1 MSWLRH
7 RQPLL
12 LTALLDGLAIYLG
25 YRYLSSASLY
35 TEGISIHKTFVLII
49 TYWIFSWLFGS
60 YSLLRWSKLSLPL
73 MLQRVGMSAL
83 ATLALAFLSGQL
95 FNTTP
100 LKLSIVQSGYL
111 MHLMLLTVIAS
122 MGVRITLNLF
132 QRHQTTK
139 WSILADAT
147 EVREIITEWERCPNS
162 FMPNIIK
169 FNYQQ
174 NLPGL
179 QCEILAISP
188 NTQKHINIQLI
199 LEKALVKGIRIT
211 SLADLAEKELQRIPA
226 KWFEDSVLQIGE
238 LSDRRQLIFNRQL
251 KRLAD
256 LSIASSLLVL
266 LIPLFIGIAL
276 AIYLQDR
283 GPILYTQIRTGLFGD
298 ALKIYKFRTMIVNA
312 EAEGAT
318 WSIAKDQRITPMGK
332 WLRQTRLDELPQL
345 INIIKGEM
353 SLIGP
358 RPERPELEHNLEA
371 KIPNYRL
378 RHLLRPGLSG
388 WAQVNMAYA
397 SSVEDAELKLS
408 YDLYYLRNYGP
419 WLDVLILI
427 KTVKTVLKGAG
438 R

>member
-12 LTALLDGLAIYLG
+12 LTALLDGLAIYVGIGFL
-25 YRYLSSASLY
+25 SASRFGVQEHS
-35 TEGISIHKTFVLII
+35 TQKTLGLII

-60 YSLLRWSKLSLPL
+60 YSLLRWPKLNWPL
-73 MLQRVGMSAL
+73 MLQRISLSAL
-83 ATLALAFLSGQL
+83 ATLALALIVGWL
-95 FNTTP
+95 VKTTP
-100 LKLSIVQSGYL
+100 LDLPFPQRSNLGPL
-111 MHLMLLTVIAS
+111 MVGTVIAS
-122 MGVRITLNLF
+122 TGIRITLKIL
-132 QRHQTTK
+132 QKKQKTK
-139 WSILADAT
+139 WKVLADAA
-147 EVREIITEWERCPNS
+147 EIQQIIAEWQRSPNNIT
-162 FMPNIIK
+162 PNIIELNYLEEIHN
-169 FNYQQ
+169 FN
-174 NLPGL
+174 
-179 QCEILAISP
+179 CEMLAISP
-188 NTQKHINIQLI
+188 NIQKHKNIQQI
-199 LEKALVKGIRIT
+199 LEKVLLKGIRLT
-211 SLADLAEKELQRIPA
+211 SLAELAEEELQRIPT
-226 KWFEDSVLQIGE
+226 KWFDDSVLKVGE
-238 LSDRRQLIFNRQL
+238 LSDRRQLGLNRQL

-256 LSIASSLLVL
+256 LCIASLFIII

-276 AIYLQDR
+276 GIYLQDR
-283 GPILYTQIRTGLFGD
+283 GPILYMQIRTGLFGD

-312 EAEGAT
+312 EADGAT
-318 WSIAKDQRITPMGK
+318 WSFAKDQRITPMGK

-345 INIIKGEM
+345 LNIIKGEM

-371 KIPNYRL
+371 EIPNYRL

-419 WLDVLILI
+419 WLDLLILM
-427 KTVKTVLKGAG
+427 KTIKTVLKGAG

>member
-1 MSWLRH
+1 MSWLHH

-25 YRYLSSASLY
+25 YRYLSSASLH

-49 TYWIFSWLFGS
+49 SYWMFSWLFGS

-100 LKLSIVQSGYL
+100 LKLSIVQSEYL

-122 MGVRITLNLF
+122 MGVRITLNFF
-132 QRHQTTK
+132 QRHRITK

-162 FMPNIIK
+162 IMPNIIK

-179 QCEILAISP
+179 QCETLAISP

-312 EAEGAT
+312 EADGAT
-318 WSIAKDQRITPMGK
+318 WSFAKDQRITPMGK

-371 KIPNYRL
+371 EIPNYRL